1 MEDIEVIKEI
11 GRGSYGSV
19 WLVSRITDRRL
30 LVLKS
35 VKLSHLNSEEE
46 KTARQEVHILA
57 GLKHPNIVSYK
68 GSFEMNHHLH
78 LLMTYCEGGDLFT
91 KIRHQHRTL
100 FPEQQII
107 RWFIQI
113 TMALQYLHSHN
124 ILHRDLK
131 TQNIFLTRSGLIKL
145 GDFGIARVL
154 NSSMDL
160 ATTMIGTPY
169 YMSPELFSGIPYSYK
184 SDVWAL
190 GCCLYELITLK
201 HAFVAR
207 DLSALI
213 CRISRGKVEGISSK
227 YTDELRSLVLS
238 LLSRSPNLRPSASQI
253 LHKPFIREHI
263 STFLKD
269 TTAPS
274 CVDDKKDFE
283 LPSKVSLR
291 YIQKNKNFECRHIE
305 EEKHFECH
313 VPNVLVKRCCEVLP
327 TEFASLH
334 IAGDKMKLENRS
346 RMEVKPS
353 GVKECQ
359 CKRREKIDVHAACQI
374 GSQSRRRRRIKRAP
388 SSESEPHENFSSSIP
403 FQGLD
408 ESPVNS
414 RLPEN
419 DLPYLSSSAR
429 VRRRQRRD
437 KEIDIK
443 VLSDLPAEPNLVE
456 LNSNND
462 KTKVCDSSSSEG
474 ECNSENSPRTQ
485 DAEAASTEK
494 ASPIKSDDI
503 DDFVSML
510 DTTLKDSF
518 NFESDTTENMRNK
531 VTVTSDCGMD
541 LSCRLSM
548 LEETLMKSVD
558 EEQAALILSV
568 VKSGFWDDWDEQH
581 NQARNIL
588 GDQKFAAVSSTLCH
602 LKLCYCFMQE

>member
-1 MEDIEVIKEI
+1 MFVELRMEDIEVIKEI

-19 WLVSRITDRRL
+19 WLVSRISDHRL

-57 GLKHPNIVSYK
+57 GLRHPNIVSYK
-68 GSFEMNHHLH
+68 GSFEMNQHLH

-91 KIRHQHRTL
+91 KIRQRHGAL

-113 TMALQYLHSHN
+113 TMALQ
-124 ILHRDLK
+124 
-131 TQNIFLTRSGLIKL
+131 
-145 GDFGIARVL
+145 
-154 NSSMDL
+154 
-160 ATTMIGTPY
+160 
-169 YMSPELFSGIPYSYK
+169 SPELFSGVPYSYK

-190 GCCLYELITLK
+190 GCCLYELTTLK
-201 HAFVAR
+201 HAFIAR

-227 YTDELRSLVLS
+227 YTDELRSLIHS

-263 STFLKD
+263 SAFLKD

-274 CVDDKKDFE
+274 YVDDKRDCK
-283 LPSKVSLR
+283 LRSKVSFR
-291 YIQKNKNFECRHIE
+291 YVHKDKNFECRHIE
-305 EEKHFECH
+305 EEKHFENH
-313 VPNVLVKRCCEVLP
+313 VPNVHVKRCCEVLP

-359 CKRREKIDVHAACQI
+359 CKRREKIDVHVACQI
-374 GSQSRRRRRIKRAP
+374 GSQSRRRRRIKRTP
-388 SSESEPHENFSSSIP
+388 SSDSERHENFSSSKP
-403 FQGLD
+403 FQSLD
-408 ESPVNS
+408 ESPINS
-414 RLPEN
+414 GLPEN
-419 DLPYLSSSAR
+419 SLPRLSSSAR
-429 VRRRQRRD
+429 ERRRQRRD
-437 KEIDIK
+437 KEIEIK
-443 VLSDLPAEPNLVE
+443 DLSGLPAEPNRAE
-456 LNSNND
+456 LNSAID
-462 KTKVCDSSSSEG
+462 ETKACGSSSSEG
-474 ECNSENSPRTQ
+474 ECDSENSPRTQ
-485 DAEAASTEK
+485 DAEAAGTENVGP
-494 ASPIKSDDI
+494 AKSDDI

-518 NFESDTTENMRNK
+518 SCESDITEDMRNN
-531 VTVTSDCGMD
+531 VTGDCVMD

-568 VKSGFWDDWDEQH
+568 VKSGSWDDWDEQRER
-581 NQARNIL
+581 ARTIL

-602 LKLCYCFMQE
+602 FKLCYCFLQE

>member
-19 WLVSRITDRRL
+19 WLVSRISDHRL

-57 GLKHPNIVSYK
+57 GLRHPNIVSYK
-68 GSFEMNHHLH
+68 GSFEMNQHLH

-91 KIRHQHRTL
+91 KIRQRHGAL

-113 TMALQYLHSHN
+113 TMALQYLQSHN

-169 YMSPELFSGIPYSYK
+169 YMSPELFSGVPYSYK

-190 GCCLYELITLK
+190 GCCLYELTTLK
-201 HAFVAR
+201 HAFIAR

-227 YTDELRSLVLS
+227 YTDELRSLIHS

-263 STFLKD
+263 SAFLKD

-274 CVDDKKDFE
+274 YVDDKRDCK
-283 LPSKVSLR
+283 LRSKVSFR
-291 YIQKNKNFECRHIE
+291 YVHKDKNFECRHIE
-305 EEKHFECH
+305 EEKHFENH
-313 VPNVLVKRCCEVLP
+313 VPNVHVKRCCEVLP

-359 CKRREKIDVHAACQI
+359 CKRREKIDVHVACQI
-374 GSQSRRRRRIKRAP
+374 GSQSRRRRRIKRTP
-388 SSESEPHENFSSSIP
+388 SSDSERHENFSSSKP
-403 FQGLD
+403 FQSLD
-408 ESPVNS
+408 ESPINS
-414 RLPEN
+414 GLPEN
-419 DLPYLSSSAR
+419 SLPRLSSSAR
-429 VRRRQRRD
+429 ERRRQRRD
-437 KEIDIK
+437 KEIEIK
-443 VLSDLPAEPNLVE
+443 DLSGLPAEPNRAE
-456 LNSNND
+456 LNSAID
-462 KTKVCDSSSSEG
+462 ETKACGSSSSEG
-474 ECNSENSPRTQ
+474 ECDSENSPRTQ
-485 DAEAASTEK
+485 DAEAAGTENVGP
-494 ASPIKSDDI
+494 AKSDDI

-518 NFESDTTENMRNK
+518 SCESDITEDMRNN
-531 VTVTSDCGMD
+531 VTGDCVMD

-568 VKSGFWDDWDEQH
+568 VKSGSWDDWDEQRER
-581 NQARNIL
+581 ARTIL

-602 LKLCYCFMQE
+602 FKLCYCFLQE